1 MTTSAISLHLSED
14 VRAVLSAWAEA
25 DGSTVTGK
33 VEQIVRAAVQQARG
47 RVERELVEARDALEA
62 TASLLPMLLR
72 KGPNEVLIP
81 GDLPAPGGGGI
92 LAAEILDS
100 LGDAADLPRVQAAIN
115 DAAARY
121 QRAAKAFAA
130 FTALPPVATAPDG
143 LPSGA
148 AATAV
153 AAAAPAPVWTQP
165 PVVPAAVASVRAP
178 EPFDGN
184 WEPLL
189 IPDTAGPALRGERLD
204 PLVDLNGRGG
214 VRAGEPEFRDVR
226 KRPLRLF
233 VKGGNGGELS
243 QP

>member
-1 MTTSAISLHLSED
+1 MTTSAISLHLPED

-33 VEQIVRAAVQQARG
+33 VEQIVTAAVQQARG

-72 KGPNEVLIP
+72 KGPNEVLVP
-81 GDLPAPGGGGI
+81 GDLPARGSGGGI

-130 FTALPPVATAPDG
+130 FAALPPATPNG

-148 AATAV
+148 AAMAV
-153 AAAAPAPVWTQP
+153 AAVAPAPVWTQP
-165 PVVPAAVASVRAP
+165 PAVPAAVASVRAP
-178 EPFDGN
+178 EPFDGDR
-184 WEPLL
+184 EPLL

-204 PLVDLNGRGG
+204 PLVDPNGRGG
-214 VRAGEPEFRDVR
+214 GGEPEFRDVR

-233 VKGGNGGELS
+233 VKGGNGGGLS